1 VLLHYLLL
9 VLCYEAAPPSPCF
22 TPLSYPCL
30 VLHQQQLLSFTSE
43 YAIMTPPKAKLR
55 WGTFMKKKIISYA
68 ILLLAVVF
76 IIVGVMQSG
85 YQDTLRR
92 AAVVC
97 LECVGIG

>member
-1 VLLHYLLL
+1 LSGRGDG
-9 VLCYEAAPPSPCF
+9 SPVIS
-22 TPLSYPCL
+22 PAR
-30 VLHQQQLLSFTSE
+30 LLSFKNK
-43 YAIMTPPKAKLR
+43 YAIMTPPRVKLR